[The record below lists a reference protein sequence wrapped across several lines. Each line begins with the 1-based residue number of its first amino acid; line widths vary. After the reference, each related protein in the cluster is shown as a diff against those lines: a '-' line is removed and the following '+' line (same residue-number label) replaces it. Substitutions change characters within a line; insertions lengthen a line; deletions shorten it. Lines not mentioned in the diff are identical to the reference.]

1 MSFASFN
8 FRPEIAA
15 GIKACGYVSPTPIQ
29 EQAITPALAGRDVMG
44 LAQTGT
50 GKTAAF
56 VLPMLER
63 LAAGPR
69 RRQRALIVAPT
80 RELAEQIDAC
90 VRQLARQTGLR
101 SVTVYGGVSKQGQLF
116 QIKAGAEIVI
126 ACPGRLLDHLS
137 DGFLNLRQVE
147 MLVLD
152 EADQMF
158 DMGFL
163 PDIRRILTHLPDK
176 CQKLLFSATM
186 PVDIRKLAGEI
197 LREPVIVRP
206 DEEQPPATVTQT
218 LYPVAPGRKAALLLA
233 LLEQTGVGGT
243 LVFTR
248 TKYAAQSLARRLAK
262 AGHRAADLQGNLSQ
276 ARRRSTLNG
285 FRDGTFA
292 ILVATDIAARGLDV
306 TGISHVINYDMP
318 ATAEAY
324 THRVGRTG
332 RATRTGE
339 ALTFVGQQDLALI
352 RAIERRLG
360 KKLERRVLAGFDYGA
375 PEPASNREA
384 PRLGSQGTRRARR
397 PSGAVRNAGVSK
409 QAFRGTEAGGQG
421 TRRRRAPRL
430 GLNLQ

>member
-8 FRPEIAA
+8 FRPQIAA
-15 GIKACGYVSPTPIQ
+15 GIKACGYVLPTPIQ
-29 EQAITPALAGRDVMG
+29 EQAIAPALAGRDVMG

-63 LAAGPR
+63 LATGPR
-69 RRQRALIVAPT
+69 RRQRALIIAPT
-80 RELAEQIDAC
+80 RELAEQIDIC

-101 SVTVYGGVSKQGQLF
+101 SVTVYGGVSKQGQLL

-137 DGFLNLRQVE
+137 DGFLNLSQVE

-163 PDIRRILTHLPDK
+163 PDIRRILTHLPGT

-186 PVDIRKLAGEI
+186 PGDIRKLAGEI
-197 LREPVIVRP
+197 LREPFIVRP
-206 DEEQPPATVTQT
+206 DQEQPPATITQT
-218 LYPVAPGRKAALLLA
+218 LYPVAPQRKAALLLA
-233 LLEQTGVGGT
+233 LLEQTGAGGTT

-248 TKYAAQSLARRLAK
+248 TKYGAQSLARRLTK

-276 ARRRSTLNG
+276 TRRRSTLNG

-318 ATAEAY
+318 STAEGY

-332 RATRTGE
+332 RATKTGE
-339 ALTFVGQQDLALI
+339 ALTFVGQEDLALI

-360 KKLERRVLAGFDYGA
+360 KKLERRTLVGFDYGA
-375 PEPASNREA
+375 PELSLNHKAARPVSH
-384 PRLGSQGTRRARR
+384 GQGKGRRS
-397 PSGAVRNAGVSK
+397 PGTGWKSSVPK
-409 QAFRGTEAGGQG
+409 QTSRGTEAGGQG
-421 TRRRRAPRL
+421 TRRRVARL
-430 GLNLQ
+430 GINL